1 LEAKE
6 IKDEIYRLS
15 WYMRGGVTSQ
25 ELFHVYGYEDRAIIN
40 GIIKDNIEAT
50 KKTGL
55 NLI

>member
-1 LEAKE
+1 
-6 IKDEIYRLS
+6 
-15 WYMRGGVTSQ
+15 MRGGVTSH